1 MADKAKLLE
10 ENYLLRKEVERLR
23 QTIDL
28 LGNSSK
34 TERHRS
40 KDSRPLNTGKLL
52 RLKKPTVKR
61 MRDFKENSSR
71 PLSKRRLR
79 SKGDTQAKNKGDHG
93 VSRRLQELYEAKAL
107 QISNFQE
114 TCTPQSLKGLA
125 WTVDDNSD
133 LSSTRTLKEP
143 LSSRVGTPQYTSRTS
158 PTRSPPSPLYSAS
171 KHPTADSSRVL
182 PKSFNKLPLRQPC
195 NECWELLCSGRSI
208 AGCTQH

>member
-1 MADKAKLLE
+1 MADKAELLE

-23 QTIDL
+23 HAIDL

-34 TERHRS
+34 TERLRS
-40 KDSRPLNTGKLL
+40 KDGRASNTGKLL
-52 RLKKPTVKR
+52 RLKKPSVKR

-71 PLSKRRLR
+71 PQSKRRLR
-79 SKGDTQAKNKGDHG
+79 SKGDTQVKSKGNHE

-125 WTVDDNSD
+125 WTSDENSD

-143 LSSRVGTPQYTSRTS
+143 LISSGRGTPQYTSRAS
-158 PTRSPPSPLYSAS
+158 PICSLPSSQHSAS
-171 KHPTADSSRVL
+171 KHPATDSNRVL
-182 PKSFNKLPLRQPC
+182 PKPFNKLLLQQSC
-195 NECWELLCSGRSI
+195 NEGWK
-208 AGCTQH
+208 